1 MSGTAPWS
9 QWPPQVKA
17 EENPP
22 MKLYNSIGPNPR
34 VVKMFLAEKGLE
46 LDQAPVD
53 LMAGENRQPAYGA
66 VNPSQTLPAL
76 EVDEGMVIAEIT
88 AICEYLEELH
98 PQPPLIGST
107 PVQRAET
114 RMWTRR
120 IDLGIVEPMTNGF
133 RYSQGLRMFQ
143 SRLHCIPQAA
153 DDLKAI
159 AQEKLTWLDS
169 LIAGRE
175 WIVGDRFTLADIL
188 LFSFLD
194 FGTQVGQPLNPA
206 NTNIAAWFDRAKAR
220 PSAAASA

>member
-1 MSGTAPWS
+1 
-9 QWPPQVKA
+9 
-17 EENPP
+17 
-22 MKLYNSIGPNPR
+22 
-34 VVKMFLAEKGLE
+34 MFLAEKGLE
-46 LDQAPVD
+46 LDQVPVD

-76 EVDEGMVIAEIT
+76 EVDEGIILAEIT

-133 RYSQGLRMFQ
+133 RYSQGLRMFE

-159 AQEKLTWLDS
+159 AQEKLTWLDA

-188 LFSFLD
+188 LFCFLD
-194 FGTQVGQPLNPA
+194 FGAQVGQPLNPA
-206 NTNIAAWFDRAKAR
+206 NKNIAAWFERAKAR
-220 PSAAASA
+220 QSVAASA